1 MEPLS
6 SDAPVDG
13 ISVMHADHE
22 GSAKPVRRPIIA
34 REAQVLKERQG
45 GGVGRSWRRRA
56 GSAHAIRALPVAL
69 GSLRRGLD
77 LRVAPW
83 GSERGRD

>member
-6 SDAPVDG
+6 GDAPVDG
-13 ISVMHADHE
+13 ISVMHADRE
-22 GSAKPVRRPIIA
+22 GSAKPVRRLIIA
-34 REAQVLKERQG
+34 REAQALKERQRG
-45 GGVGRSWRRRA
+45 CLGRSPRRRA

-69 GSLRRGLD
+69 GALRRGLD

-83 GSERGRD
+83 GSEHRRD